1 MPSASLRFLG
11 LPLIGVE
18 GGGGDVDGDHY
29 AIWNVFKPHL
39 VGTQKK
45 ETPGFPGVSLPMGS
59 PLPQSFNQRAGVWEV
74 LFEGA

>member
-11 LPLIGVE
+11 VPLTRVE
-18 GGGGDVDGDHY
+18 GEGDGDGDDY
-29 AIWNVFKPHL
+29 AVWGVCEPGL
-39 VGTQKK
+39 VGTREK